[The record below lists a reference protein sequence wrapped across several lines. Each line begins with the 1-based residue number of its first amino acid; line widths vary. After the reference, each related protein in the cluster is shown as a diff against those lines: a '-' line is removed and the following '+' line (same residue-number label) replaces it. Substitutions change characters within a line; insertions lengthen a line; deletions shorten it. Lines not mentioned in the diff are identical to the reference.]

1 MTKDTTA
8 AQKRTSSHRSGQHQV
23 ERSTVSY
30 KKKLL
35 QPRFSRRRFLRDY
48 RGTNL
53 LTVIMLFLI
62 VTGMNIGTIIT
73 NVSVLIPQTVQN
85 QRAGEESQTFLQK
98 IDRDQPKL
106 AALLKRRQK
115 MNQDVE
121 MVSAEILIRSARS
134 GKILPISSPILKIT
148 PTSI

>member
-1 MTKDTTA
+1 
-8 AQKRTSSHRSGQHQV
+8 
-23 ERSTVSY
+23 
-30 KKKLL
+30 
-35 QPRFSRRRFLRDY
+35 
-48 RGTNL
+48 
-53 LTVIMLFLI
+53 
-62 VTGMNIGTIIT
+62 MNIGTIVT

-121 MVSAEILIRSARS
+121 MVLRDFDTVSEIREDFANFITNLEDNPNVNLISQQINENALSCRMYRLSVSVSRLKRASCCGCVCVIAWCARS
-134 GKILPISSPILKIT
+134 RR
-148 PTSI
+148 